1 MQVERLQ
8 GCWTALITPFTEGG
22 ALDLEGLRKNVTFQI
37 EGGAKVLPTG
47 TTGESPTVDWKEHN
61 QIIEEVVRLAK
72 GKTYVMAGTGSNST
86 QEALRGTRHAVEA
99 GAEAVLLVDC
109 YYNGPS
115 SLELRTEYYEVVARE
130 FPKTFIAPYIIP
142 ARTGTQLEV
151 EDLAI
156 LNRHCKNVRAVK
168 EATGDLERMAK
179 TRRLLGDD
187 FDILSGDD
195 DMTVAMMT
203 RADIRAQGVV
213 SVVSNV
219 VPGAVAEM
227 TAAFS
232 ADPFQFAEL
241 GIAPGGDLDVVPGAG
256 EVARGERIAQAL
268 EPLFKIVT
276 VKTVEEYEG
285 FQVPCKFRNPSAI
298 KTLMRGLGMPA
309 GPCRAP
315 LGRMTPKGIAIVRE
329 AIKAV
334 YERHRELLTPLQDF
348 YLIDLEARIYE
359 DKHWR

>member
-1 MQVERLQ
+1 MSLERLE
-8 GCWTALITPFTEGG
+8 GCWTALVTPFTEKGE
-22 ALDLEGLRKNVTFQI
+22 LDLEGLQKNVAFQM
-37 EGGAKVLPTG
+37 EGRAKVIPTG

-61 QIIEEVVRLAK
+61 QIIEEVVQLAK
-72 GKTYVMAGTGSNST
+72 GRTHVMAGTGSNST
-86 QEALRGTRHAVEA
+86 QEALRGTKHAVEA

-130 FPKTFIAPYIIP
+130 FPQTFVTPYIIP

-156 LNRHCKNVRAVK
+156 LHRRCKNVRAVK

-179 TRRLLGDD
+179 TRTLLGDD

-203 RADIRAQGVV
+203 REEIKAQGVV
-213 SVVSNV
+213 SVISNL
-219 VPGAVAEM
+219 VPHALVEM
-227 TAAFS
+227 IAAFS
-232 ADPFQFAEL
+232 HGDAVRGKEL
-241 GIAPGGDLDVVPGAG
+241 AHALD
-256 EVARGERIAQAL
+256 
-268 EPLFKIVT
+268 PLFKIVT

-309 GPCRAP
+309 GPCRPP
-315 LGRMTPKGIAIVRE
+315 LGRMTPKATAVVRE
-329 AIKAV
+329 AIRIV
-334 YERHRELLTPLQDF
+334 YERNREILSPLQGF
-348 YLIDLEARIYE
+348 YRIDLEERIYHDE
-359 DKHWR
+359 YWL

>member
-1 MQVERLQ
+1 MQLERLE
-8 GCWTALITPFTEGG
+8 GCWTALITPFTDKGE
-22 ALDLEGLRKNVTFQI
+22 LDLEGLRKNVSFQI

-61 QIIEEVVRLAK
+61 QIIEEVVTLAK

-130 FPKTFIAPYIIP
+130 FPETCIAPYIIP
-142 ARTGTQLEV
+142 GRTGTQLEV

-179 TRRLLGDD
+179 TRRLLGND

-203 RADIRAQGVV
+203 REDIKAQGVV

-227 TAAFS
+227 TAAFN
-232 ADPFQFAEL
+232 A
-241 GIAPGGDLDVVPGAG
+241 GDRAQG
-256 EVARGERIAQAL
+256 EKLALAL

-276 VKTVEEYEG
+276 VKTIEEYEG
-285 FQVPCKFRNPSAI
+285 FQVPCKFRNPVAI
-298 KTLMRGLGMPA
+298 KTVMRGLGMPA
-309 GPCRAP
+309 GPCRPP
-315 LGRMTPKGIAIVRE
+315 LGRMTPKATAIVRE
-329 AIKAV
+329 AIRTV
-334 YERHRELLTPLQDF
+334 YENDQEILIPLQDF
-348 YLIDLEARIYE
+348 YRIDLEARIYRDE
-359 DKHWR
+359 HWR